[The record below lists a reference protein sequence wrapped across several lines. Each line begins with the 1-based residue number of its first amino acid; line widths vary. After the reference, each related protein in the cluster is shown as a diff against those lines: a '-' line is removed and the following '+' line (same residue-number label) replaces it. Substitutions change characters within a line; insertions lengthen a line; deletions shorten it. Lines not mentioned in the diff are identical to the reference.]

1 MKLCIHRG
9 THQIGGIATEIST
22 ASTRILI
29 DMGDELSLDP
39 NFVSAPL
46 NIPGVTDAN
55 GRCDAVLF
63 THYHGDH
70 TGQMLR
76 IRPEIPL
83 YAGALAK
90 DIMRLSSAH
99 SWKKDEALCKRI
111 ETIRTFSAGVPF
123 LIGDIQITPFSIDHS
138 AADSYLFIIEADGKR
153 LLYTGDFRLHGVR
166 GKTMDK
172 ILDRRIG
179 KVDVVVTEGTTVSRS
194 EHEVVTEWDLQK
206 RVKAYLRQYKYVF
219 VLCATTNLDRIF
231 ALARAVPRG
240 KYCICDD
247 YQRTLVETVS
257 KHWNGI
263 SSFYEMPKLLSFK
276 YHPPA
281 RFAELGGL
289 MFVRANSKFEAII
302 RQYDPAQSILLYSMW
317 DGYRTKPDSNI
328 PEFLSLTGTWAEL
341 HTSGHASP
349 DDLRHVI
356 EKAAPEIVI
365 PMHTDAPQ
373 KMQTLCQNRTVILL
387 NFLRRLDTDG
397 AANTGRAAPNYIPD
411 HPCFIGS
418 TGSCRRRAC
427 DRSGTLYHPESE
439 AALRRFAG

>member
-9 THQIGGIATEIST
+9 THQIGGIAAEIST
-22 ASTRILI
+22 ANTRILI

-39 NFVSAPL
+39 NFASAPL
-46 NIPGVTDAN
+46 NIPGVTDGN

-76 IRPEIPL
+76 IRPEIPI

-90 DIMRLSSAH
+90 DIMRLSAERGGQ
-99 SWKKDEALCKRI
+99 KNEALCKRI
-111 ETIRTFSAGVPF
+111 ETIQTFFPGKPF
-123 LIGDIQITPFSIDHS
+123 LIGDIQITPFCIDHS
-138 AADSYLFIIEADGKR
+138 ACDSYLFLIEADGKR

-166 GKTMDK
+166 GNVMDK
-172 ILDRRIG
+172 ILERRVG

-219 VLCATTNLDRIF
+219 VLCAATNLDRIF

-240 KYCICDD
+240 KYCICDE
-247 YQRTLVETVS
+247 YQETLVETVS

-302 RQYDPAQSILLYSMW
+302 RQHDPAQSILLYSMW
-317 DGYRTKPDSNI
+317 DGYRTKPGSTI
-328 PEFLSLTGTWAEL
+328 PDFLALTGTWAEL

-356 EKAAPEIVI
+356 EKADPEIVI

-387 NFLRRLDTDG
+387 K
-397 AANTGRAAPNYIPD
+397 
-411 HPCFIGS
+411 
-418 TGSCRRRAC
+418 
-427 DRSGTLYHPESE
+427 DREEL
-439 AALRRFAG
+439 LL

>member
-9 THQIGGIATEIST
+9 THQIGGIAAEIST

-46 NIPGVTDAN
+46 NIPGVTDGN
-55 GRCDAVLF
+55 GHCDAVLF

-76 IRPEIPL
+76 IRPEIPI

-90 DIMRLSSAH
+90 DIIRLSAERGGQ
-99 SWKKDEALCKRI
+99 KNEALCRRI
-111 ETIRTFSAGVPF
+111 ETIQAFSPGKPF
-123 LIGDIQITPFSIDHS
+123 LIGDIQITPFCIDHS
-138 AADSYLFIIEADGKR
+138 ACDSYLFLIEADGKR

-166 GKTMDK
+166 GNVMDK
-172 ILDRRIG
+172 ILDRCIG
-179 KVDVVVTEGTTVSRS
+179 TVDVVVTEGTTVSRS

-206 RVKAYLRQYKYVF
+206 CVKAYLRQYKYVF

-247 YQRTLVETVS
+247 YQKMLVETVS
-257 KHWNGI
+257 KHWSGI

-276 YHPPA
+276 HHPPA

-289 MFVRANSKFEAII
+289 MFVRVNRKFERMI
-302 RQYDPAQSILLYSMW
+302 RQFDPQQSILLYSMW

-373 KMQTLCQNRTVILL
+373 KMQTLCQNRKVILL
-387 NFLRRLDTDG
+387 K
-397 AANTGRAAPNYIPD
+397 
-411 HPCFIGS
+411 
-418 TGSCRRRAC
+418 
-427 DRSGTLYHPESE
+427 DREEL
-439 AALRRFAG
+439 LL

>member
-9 THQIGGIATEIST
+9 THQIGGIAAEIST

-46 NIPGVTDAN
+46 NIPGVTDGN
-55 GRCDAVLF
+55 GHCEAVLF

-138 AADSYLFIIEADGKR
+138 AADSYLFLIEADGKR
-153 LLYTGDFRLHGVR
+153 ILYTGDFRLHGVR

-179 KVDVVVTEGTTVSRS
+179 KVDAIITEGTTVSRTDGKT
-194 EHEVVTEWDLQK
+194 VTEWELQA
-206 RVKAYLRQYKYVF
+206 RVRNYLQQYKYVF

-247 YQRTLVETVS
+247 YQKTLVETVS

-356 EKAAPEIVI
+356 EKADPEIVI
-365 PMHTDAPQ
+365 PMHTDAPER
-373 KMQTLCQNRTVILL
+373 MQTLCQNRKVILL
-387 NFLRRLDTDG
+387 K
-397 AANTGRAAPNYIPD
+397 
-411 HPCFIGS
+411 
-418 TGSCRRRAC
+418 
-427 DRSGTLYHPESE
+427 DREEL
-439 AALRRFAG
+439 LL

>member
-9 THQIGGIATEIST
+9 THQIGGIAAEIATET
-22 ASTRILI
+22 TRILI

-39 NFVSAPL
+39 GFVSAPL
-46 NIPGVTDAN
+46 HIPGVTDAN

-76 IRPEIPL
+76 IRPDIPL

-99 SWKKDEALCKRI
+99 SWKKDEVLCKRI
-111 ETIRTFSAGVPF
+111 ETIRTFSAGMPF
-123 LIGDIQITPFSIDHS
+123 LIGDIQITPFGIDHS
-138 AADSYLFIIEADGKR
+138 AVDSYLFLIEADGKCI
-153 LLYTGDFRLHGVR
+153 LYTGDFRLHGVR

-179 KVDVVVTEGTTVSRS
+179 KVDAIITEGTTVSRTDGKT
-194 EHEVVTEWDLQK
+194 VTEWELQA
-206 RVKAYLRQYKYVF
+206 RVRNYLQQYKYVF

-247 YQRTLVETVS
+247 YQKMLVETVS
-257 KHWNGI
+257 KHWSGI

-276 YHPPA
+276 HHPPA

-289 MFVRANSKFEAII
+289 MFVRANSKFGAII
-302 RQYDPAQSILLYSMW
+302 CQYDPAQSILLYSMW
-317 DGYRTKPDSNI
+317 DGYRTKPGSTI
-328 PEFLSLTGTWAEL
+328 PDFLALTDTWETL

-349 DDLRHVI
+349 EDLRHVI
-356 EKAAPEIVI
+356 EKADPQLVI
-365 PMHTDAPQ
+365 PIHTDAPQ
-373 KMQTLCQNRTVILL
+373 KMQALFPDRTVVLL
-387 NFLRRLDTDG
+387 KDEEELSL
-397 AANTGRAAPNYIPD
+397 
-411 HPCFIGS
+411 
-418 TGSCRRRAC
+418 
-427 DRSGTLYHPESE
+427 
-439 AALRRFAG
+439 

>member
-9 THQIGGIATEIST
+9 THQIGGIAAEIST

-46 NIPGVTDAN
+46 NIPGVTDGN
-55 GRCDAVLF
+55 GHCEAVLF

-76 IRPEIPL
+76 IRPEILL

-138 AADSYLFIIEADGKR
+138 AADSYMFLIEADGKR

-179 KVDVVVTEGTTVSRS
+179 KVDAIITEGTTVSRTDGKT
-194 EHEVVTEWDLQK
+194 VTEWELQA
-206 RVKAYLRQYKYVF
+206 RVRNYLQQYKYVF

-247 YQRTLVETVS
+247 YQKTLVETVS

-356 EKAAPEIVI
+356 EKADPQLVI

-373 KMQTLCQNRTVILL
+373 KMQTLCPDRTVILL
-387 NFLRRLDTDG
+387 K
-397 AANTGRAAPNYIPD
+397 
-411 HPCFIGS
+411 
-418 TGSCRRRAC
+418 
-427 DRSGTLYHPESE
+427 DREEL
-439 AALRRFAG
+439 LL

>member
-1 MKLCIHRG
+1 MKLCIHRR
-9 THQIGGIATEIST
+9 THQIGGIAAEIST

-46 NIPGVTDAN
+46 HIPGVTDAN

-70 TGQMLR
+70 TGQMLC

-138 AADSYLFIIEADGKR
+138 ATDSYLFLIEADGKR
-153 LLYTGDFRLHGVR
+153 VLYTGDFRLHGVR

-179 KVDVVVTEGTTVSRS
+179 KVDAIITEGTTVSRTDGKT
-194 EHEVVTEWDLQK
+194 VTEWELQA
-206 RVKAYLRQYKYVF
+206 RVRNYLQQYKYVF

-247 YQRTLVETVS
+247 YQKTLVETVS

-349 DDLRHVI
+349 DGLRHVI
-356 EKAAPEIVI
+356 EKADPEIVI

-387 NFLRRLDTDG
+387 K
-397 AANTGRAAPNYIPD
+397 
-411 HPCFIGS
+411 
-418 TGSCRRRAC
+418 
-427 DRSGTLYHPESE
+427 DREEL
-439 AALRRFAG
+439 LL

>member
-9 THQIGGIATEIST
+9 THQIGGIAAEIST

-55 GRCDAVLF
+55 GRYDAVLF

-138 AADSYLFIIEADGKR
+138 AADSYLFLIEADGKR
-153 LLYTGDFRLHGVR
+153 VLYTGDFRLHGVR
-166 GKTMDK
+166 GNVMDK

-247 YQRTLVETVS
+247 YQKTLVETVS

-317 DGYRTKPDSNI
+317 DGYRTKPGSTI
-328 PEFLSLTGTWAEL
+328 PDFLALTGTWAEL

-356 EKAAPEIVI
+356 EKADPEIVI

-373 KMQTLCQNRTVILL
+373 KMQTLCPDRTVILL
-387 NFLRRLDTDG
+387 K
-397 AANTGRAAPNYIPD
+397 
-411 HPCFIGS
+411 
-418 TGSCRRRAC
+418 
-427 DRSGTLYHPESE
+427 DREEL
-439 AALRRFAG
+439 LL

>member
-9 THQIGGIATEIST
+9 THQIGGTAAEIATET
-22 ASTRILI
+22 TRILI
-29 DMGDELSLDP
+29 DMGDELSLEP
-39 NFVSAPL
+39 GFVSAPL
-46 NIPGVTDAN
+46 HIPGVTDAN

-76 IRPEIPL
+76 IRPDIPL

-99 SWKKDEALCKRI
+99 SWKKDEVLCKRI
-111 ETIRTFSAGVPF
+111 ETIRTFSAGMPF
-123 LIGDIQITPFSIDHS
+123 LIGDIQITPFGIDHS
-138 AADSYLFIIEADGKR
+138 AVDSYLFLIEADGKCI
-153 LLYTGDFRLHGVR
+153 LYTGDFRLHGVR

-179 KVDVVVTEGTTVSRS
+179 KVDAIITEGTTVSRTDGKT
-194 EHEVVTEWDLQK
+194 VTEWELQA
-206 RVKAYLRQYKYVF
+206 RVRNYLQQYKYVF

-247 YQRTLVETVS
+247 YQKMLVETVS
-257 KHWNGI
+257 KHWSGI

-276 YHPPA
+276 HHPPA

-289 MFVRANSKFEAII
+289 MFVRANSKFGAII
-302 RQYDPAQSILLYSMW
+302 CQYDPAQSILLYSMW
-317 DGYRTKPDSNI
+317 DGYRTKPGSTI
-328 PEFLSLTGTWAEL
+328 PDFLALTDTWETL

-349 DDLRHVI
+349 EDLRHVI
-356 EKAAPEIVI
+356 EKADPQLVI
-365 PMHTDAPQ
+365 PIHTDAPQ
-373 KMQTLCQNRTVILL
+373 KMQALCPDRTVVLL
-387 NFLRRLDTDG
+387 KDEEELSL
-397 AANTGRAAPNYIPD
+397 
-411 HPCFIGS
+411 
-418 TGSCRRRAC
+418 
-427 DRSGTLYHPESE
+427 
-439 AALRRFAG
+439 

>member
-1 MKLCIHRG
+1 M
-9 THQIGGIATEIST
+9 
-22 ASTRILI
+22 
-29 DMGDELSLDP
+29 
-39 NFVSAPL
+39 
-46 NIPGVTDAN
+46 TDGN
-55 GRCDAVLF
+55 GHCDAVLF

-138 AADSYLFIIEADGKR
+138 AADSYLFLIEADGKR

-179 KVDVVVTEGTTVSRS
+179 KVDAIITEGTTVSRTDGKT
-194 EHEVVTEWDLQK
+194 VTEWELQA
-206 RVKAYLRQYKYVF
+206 RVRNYLQQYKYVF

-240 KYCICDD
+240 KYCICDE
-247 YQRTLVETVS
+247 YQKTLVETVS

-289 MFVRANSKFEAII
+289 MFVRANSKFGAITC
-302 RQYDPAQSILLYSMW
+302 QYDPAQSILLYSMW
-317 DGYRTKPDSNI
+317 DGYRTKPGSTI
-328 PEFLSLTGTWAEL
+328 PDFLSLTGTWAEL

-356 EKAAPEIVI
+356 EKADPEIVI

-387 NFLRRLDTDG
+387 K
-397 AANTGRAAPNYIPD
+397 
-411 HPCFIGS
+411 
-418 TGSCRRRAC
+418 
-427 DRSGTLYHPESE
+427 DREEL
-439 AALRRFAG
+439 LL

>member
-46 NIPGVTDAN
+46 NIPGVTDGN
-55 GRCDAVLF
+55 GHCDAVLF

-138 AADSYLFIIEADGKR
+138 AADSYLFLIEADGKR
-153 LLYTGDFRLHGVR
+153 VLYTGDFRLHGVR

-179 KVDVVVTEGTTVSRS
+179 KVDAIITEGTTVSRTDGKT
-194 EHEVVTEWDLQK
+194 VTEWELQA
-206 RVKAYLRQYKYVF
+206 RVRNYLQQYKYVF

-240 KYCICDD
+240 KYCICDE
-247 YQRTLVETVS
+247 YQKTLVETVS

-317 DGYRTKPDSNI
+317 DGYRTKPGSTI
-328 PEFLSLTGTWAEL
+328 PDFLSLTGTWAEL

-356 EKAAPEIVI
+356 EKADPEIVI

-387 NFLRRLDTDG
+387 K
-397 AANTGRAAPNYIPD
+397 
-411 HPCFIGS
+411 
-418 TGSCRRRAC
+418 
-427 DRSGTLYHPESE
+427 DREEL
-439 AALRRFAG
+439 LL

>member
-9 THQIGGIATEIST
+9 THQIGGIAAEIATET
-22 ASTRILI
+22 TRILI

-39 NFVSAPL
+39 GFVSAPL
-46 NIPGVTDAN
+46 HIPGVTDAN

-76 IRPEIPL
+76 IRPDIPL

-90 DIMRLSSAH
+90 DIIMRLSSAH
-99 SWKKDEALCKRI
+99 SWKKDEVLCRRI
-111 ETIRTFSAGVPF
+111 ETIRTFSAGMPF
-123 LIGDIQITPFSIDHS
+123 LIGDIQITPFGIDHS
-138 AADSYLFIIEADGKR
+138 AVDSYLFLIEADGKCI
-153 LLYTGDFRLHGVR
+153 LYTGDFRLHGVR

-179 KVDVVVTEGTTVSRS
+179 KVDAIITEGTTVSRTDGKT
-194 EHEVVTEWDLQK
+194 VTEWELQA
-206 RVKAYLRQYKYVF
+206 RVRNYLQQYKYVF

-247 YQRTLVETVS
+247 YQKMLVETVS
-257 KHWNGI
+257 KHWSGI

-276 YHPPA
+276 HHPPA

-289 MFVRANSKFEAII
+289 MFVRANSKFGAII
-302 RQYDPAQSILLYSMW
+302 CQYDPAQSILLYSMW
-317 DGYRTKPDSNI
+317 DGYRTKPGSTI
-328 PEFLSLTGTWAEL
+328 PDFLALTDTWETL

-349 DDLRHVI
+349 EDLRHVI
-356 EKAAPEIVI
+356 EKADPQLVI

-373 KMQTLCQNRTVILL
+373 KMQALCPDRTVVLL
-387 NFLRRLDTDG
+387 KDEEELSL
-397 AANTGRAAPNYIPD
+397 
-411 HPCFIGS
+411 
-418 TGSCRRRAC
+418 
-427 DRSGTLYHPESE
+427 
-439 AALRRFAG
+439 

>member
-9 THQIGGIATEIST
+9 THQIGGIAAEIATET
-22 ASTRILI
+22 TRILI

-39 NFVSAPL
+39 GFVSAPL
-46 NIPGVTDAN
+46 HIPGVTDAN

-76 IRPEIPL
+76 IRPDIPL

-99 SWKKDEALCKRI
+99 SWKKDKVLCRRI
-111 ETIRTFSAGVPF
+111 ETIRTFYAGMPF
-123 LIGDIQITPFSIDHS
+123 LIGDIQITPFGIDHS
-138 AADSYLFIIEADGKR
+138 AVDSYLFLIEADGKCI
-153 LLYTGDFRLHGVR
+153 LYTGDFRLHGVR

-179 KVDVVVTEGTTVSRS
+179 KVDAIITEGTTVSRTDS
-194 EHEVVTEWDLQK
+194 KTVTEWELQA
-206 RVKAYLRQYKYVF
+206 RVRNYLQQYKYVF

-247 YQRTLVETVS
+247 YQKMLVETVS
-257 KHWNGI
+257 KHWSGI

-276 YHPPA
+276 HHPPA

-289 MFVRANSKFEAII
+289 MFVRANSKFGAII
-302 RQYDPAQSILLYSMW
+302 CQYDPAQSILLYSMW
-317 DGYRTKPDSNI
+317 DGYRTKPGSTI
-328 PEFLSLTGTWAEL
+328 PDFLALTDTWETL

-349 DDLRHVI
+349 EDLRHVI
-356 EKAAPEIVI
+356 EKADPQLVI

-373 KMQTLCQNRTVILL
+373 KMQALCPDRTVVLL
-387 NFLRRLDTDG
+387 KDEEELSL
-397 AANTGRAAPNYIPD
+397 
-411 HPCFIGS
+411 
-418 TGSCRRRAC
+418 
-427 DRSGTLYHPESE
+427 
-439 AALRRFAG
+439 

>member
-9 THQIGGIATEIST
+9 THQIGGIAAEIATET
-22 ASTRILI
+22 TRILI

-39 NFVSAPL
+39 GFVSAPL
-46 NIPGVTDAN
+46 HIPGVTDAN

-76 IRPEIPL
+76 IRPDIPL

-99 SWKKDEALCKRI
+99 SWKKDEVLCKRI
-111 ETIRTFSAGVPF
+111 ETIRTFSAGMPF
-123 LIGDIQITPFSIDHS
+123 LIGDIQITPFGIDHS
-138 AADSYLFIIEADGKR
+138 AVDSYLFLIEADGKCI
-153 LLYTGDFRLHGVR
+153 LYTGDFRLHGVR

-179 KVDVVVTEGTTVSRS
+179 KVDAIITEGTTVSRTDGKT
-194 EHEVVTEWDLQK
+194 VTEWELQA
-206 RVKAYLRQYKYVF
+206 RVRNYLQQYKYVF

-247 YQRTLVETVS
+247 YQKMLVETVS
-257 KHWNGI
+257 KHWSGI

-276 YHPPA
+276 YHPSA

-289 MFVRANSKFEAII
+289 MFVRANSKFGAII
-302 RQYDPAQSILLYSMW
+302 CQYDPAQSILLYSMW
-317 DGYRTKPDSNI
+317 DGYRTKPGSTI
-328 PEFLSLTGTWAEL
+328 PDFLALTDTWETL

-349 DDLRHVI
+349 EDLRHVI
-356 EKAAPEIVI
+356 EKADPQLVI

-373 KMQTLCQNRTVILL
+373 KMQALCPDRTVVLL
-387 NFLRRLDTDG
+387 KDEEELSL
-397 AANTGRAAPNYIPD
+397 
-411 HPCFIGS
+411 
-418 TGSCRRRAC
+418 
-427 DRSGTLYHPESE
+427 
-439 AALRRFAG
+439 

>member
-9 THQIGGIATEIST
+9 THQIGGIAAEIATET
-22 ASTRILI
+22 TRILI

-39 NFVSAPL
+39 GFVPAPL
-46 NIPGVTDAN
+46 HIPGVTDAN

-76 IRPEIPL
+76 IRPDIPL

-99 SWKKDEALCKRI
+99 SWKKDEVLCKRI
-111 ETIRTFSAGVPF
+111 ENICTFSAGMPF
-123 LIGDIQITPFSIDHS
+123 LIGNIQITPFGIDHS
-138 AADSYLFIIEADGKR
+138 AVDSYLFLIEADGKCI
-153 LLYTGDFRLHGVR
+153 LYTGDFRLHGVR

-172 ILDRRIG
+172 ILDRRNG
-179 KVDVVVTEGTTVSRS
+179 KVDAIITEGTTVSRTDGKT
-194 EHEVVTEWDLQK
+194 VTEWELQA
-206 RVKAYLRQYKYVF
+206 RVRNYLQQYKYVF

-247 YQRTLVETVS
+247 YQKMLVETVS
-257 KHWNGI
+257 KHWSGI

-276 YHPPA
+276 HHPPA

-289 MFVRANSKFEAII
+289 MFVRANSKFGAII
-302 RQYDPAQSILLYSMW
+302 CQYDPAQSILLYSMW
-317 DGYRTKPDSNI
+317 DGYRTKPGSTI
-328 PEFLSLTGTWAEL
+328 PDFLALTDTWETL

-349 DDLRHVI
+349 EDLRHVI
-356 EKAAPEIVI
+356 EKADPQLVI

-373 KMQTLCQNRTVILL
+373 KMQALCPDRTVVLL
-387 NFLRRLDTDG
+387 KDEEELSL
-397 AANTGRAAPNYIPD
+397 
-411 HPCFIGS
+411 
-418 TGSCRRRAC
+418 
-427 DRSGTLYHPESE
+427 
-439 AALRRFAG
+439 

>member
-9 THQIGGIATEIST
+9 THQIGGIAAEIATET
-22 ASTRILI
+22 TRILI

-39 NFVSAPL
+39 GFVSAPL
-46 NIPGVTDAN
+46 HIPGVTDAN

-76 IRPEIPL
+76 IRPDIPL

-99 SWKKDEALCKRI
+99 SWKKDEVLCRRI
-111 ETIRTFSAGVPF
+111 ETIRTFSAGMPF
-123 LIGDIQITPFSIDHS
+123 LIGDIQITPFGIDHS
-138 AADSYLFIIEADGKR
+138 AVDSYLFLIEADGKCI
-153 LLYTGDFRLHGVR
+153 LYTGDFRLHGVR

-179 KVDVVVTEGTTVSRS
+179 KVDAIITEGTTVSRTDGKT
-194 EHEVVTEWDLQK
+194 VTEWELQA
-206 RVKAYLRQYKYVF
+206 RVRNYLQQYKYVF

-247 YQRTLVETVS
+247 YQKMLVETVS
-257 KHWNGI
+257 KHWSGI

-276 YHPPA
+276 HHPPA

-289 MFVRANSKFEAII
+289 MFVRANSKFGAII
-302 RQYDPAQSILLYSMW
+302 CQYDPAQSILLYSMW
-317 DGYRTKPDSNI
+317 DGYRTKPGSTI
-328 PEFLSLTGTWAEL
+328 PDFLALTDTWETL

-349 DDLRHVI
+349 EDLRHVI
-356 EKAAPEIVI
+356 EKADPQLVI

-373 KMQTLCQNRTVILL
+373 KMQALCPHRTVVLL
-387 NFLRRLDTDG
+387 KDEEELSL
-397 AANTGRAAPNYIPD
+397 
-411 HPCFIGS
+411 
-418 TGSCRRRAC
+418 
-427 DRSGTLYHPESE
+427 
-439 AALRRFAG
+439 

>member
-9 THQIGGIATEIST
+9 THQIGGIAAEIST

-46 NIPGVTDAN
+46 NIPGVTDGN
-55 GRCDAVLF
+55 GHCAAVLL

-138 AADSYLFIIEADGKR
+138 ACDSYLFLIEADGKR
-153 LLYTGDFRLHGVR
+153 ILYTGDFRLHGVR

-179 KVDVVVTEGTTVSRS
+179 KVDAIITEGTTVSRTDGKT
-194 EHEVVTEWDLQK
+194 VTEWELQA
-206 RVKAYLRQYKYVF
+206 RVRNYLQQYKYVF

-247 YQRTLVETVS
+247 YQKTLVETVS

-276 YHPPA
+276 HHPPA

-387 NFLRRLDTDG
+387 K
-397 AANTGRAAPNYIPD
+397 
-411 HPCFIGS
+411 
-418 TGSCRRRAC
+418 
-427 DRSGTLYHPESE
+427 DREEL
-439 AALRRFAG
+439 LL

>member
-9 THQIGGIATEIST
+9 THQIGGIAAEIATET
-22 ASTRILI
+22 TRILI

-39 NFVSAPL
+39 GFVSAPL
-46 NIPGVTDAN
+46 HIPGVTDAN

-76 IRPEIPL
+76 IRPDIPL

-99 SWKKDEALCKRI
+99 SWKKDKVLCRRI
-111 ETIRTFSAGVPF
+111 ETIRTFYAGMPF
-123 LIGDIQITPFSIDHS
+123 LIGDIQITPFGIDHS
-138 AADSYLFIIEADGKR
+138 AVDSYLFLIEADGKCI
-153 LLYTGDFRLHGVR
+153 LYTGDFRLHGVR

-179 KVDVVVTEGTTVSRS
+179 KVDAIITEGTTVSRTDGKT
-194 EHEVVTEWDLQK
+194 VTEWELQA
-206 RVKAYLRQYKYVF
+206 RVRNYLQQYKYVF

-247 YQRTLVETVS
+247 YQKMLVETVS
-257 KHWNGI
+257 KHWSGI

-276 YHPPA
+276 HHPPA

-289 MFVRANSKFEAII
+289 MFVRANSKFGAII
-302 RQYDPAQSILLYSMW
+302 CQYDPAQSILLYSMW
-317 DGYRTKPDSNI
+317 DGYRTKPGSTI
-328 PEFLSLTGTWAEL
+328 PDFLALTDTWETL

-349 DDLRHVI
+349 EDLRHVI
-356 EKAAPEIVI
+356 EKADPQLVI

-373 KMQTLCQNRTVILL
+373 KMQALCPDRTVVLL
-387 NFLRRLDTDG
+387 KDEEELSL
-397 AANTGRAAPNYIPD
+397 
-411 HPCFIGS
+411 
-418 TGSCRRRAC
+418 
-427 DRSGTLYHPESE
+427 
-439 AALRRFAG
+439 

>member
-9 THQIGGIATEIST
+9 THQIGGIAAEIST

-46 NIPGVTDAN
+46 NIPGVTDGN
-55 GRCDAVLF
+55 GHCDAVLF

-138 AADSYLFIIEADGKR
+138 AADSYMFLIEADGKR

-179 KVDVVVTEGTTVSRS
+179 KVDAIITEGTTVSRTDGKT
-194 EHEVVTEWDLQK
+194 VTEWELQA
-206 RVKAYLRQYKYVF
+206 RVRNYLQQYKYVF

-247 YQRTLVETVS
+247 YQKTLVETVS

-356 EKAAPEIVI
+356 EKADPQLVI

-373 KMQTLCQNRTVILL
+373 KMQTLCPDRTVILL
-387 NFLRRLDTDG
+387 K
-397 AANTGRAAPNYIPD
+397 
-411 HPCFIGS
+411 
-418 TGSCRRRAC
+418 
-427 DRSGTLYHPESE
+427 DREEL
-439 AALRRFAG
+439 LL

>member
-9 THQIGGIATEIST
+9 THQIGGIAAEIST
-22 ASTRILI
+22 ACTRILI

-76 IRPEIPL
+76 IRPDIPL

-90 DIMRLSSAH
+90 DIMRLSAERGGQ
-99 SWKKDEALCKRI
+99 KNEALCRRI
-111 ETIRTFSAGVPF
+111 ETIQAFSPGKPF
-123 LIGDIQITPFSIDHS
+123 LIGDIQITPFCIDHS
-138 AADSYLFIIEADGKR
+138 ACDSYLFLIEADGKR

-166 GKTMDK
+166 GNVMDK

-179 KVDVVVTEGTTVSRS
+179 KVDVVVTEGTTISRS

-247 YQRTLVETVS
+247 YQKTLVETVS

-317 DGYRTKPDSNI
+317 DGYRTKPDSTI

-356 EKAAPEIVI
+356 EKADPEIVI

-373 KMQTLCQNRTVILL
+373 KMQTLCQNRKVILL
-387 NFLRRLDTDG
+387 K
-397 AANTGRAAPNYIPD
+397 
-411 HPCFIGS
+411 
-418 TGSCRRRAC
+418 
-427 DRSGTLYHPESE
+427 DREEL
-439 AALRRFAG
+439 LL

>member
-9 THQIGGIATEIST
+9 THQIGGIAAEIST

-29 DMGDELSLDP
+29 DMGDKLSLDP

-76 IRPEIPL
+76 IRPDIPL

-90 DIMRLSSAH
+90 DIMRLSAERGGQ
-99 SWKKDEALCKRI
+99 KNEALCRRI
-111 ETIRTFSAGVPF
+111 ETIQAFFPGKPF
-123 LIGDIQITPFSIDHS
+123 LIGDIQITPFCIDHS
-138 AADSYLFIIEADGKR
+138 ACDSYLFLIEADGKR

-179 KVDVVVTEGTTVSRS
+179 KVDAIITEGTTVSRTDGKT
-194 EHEVVTEWDLQK
+194 VTEWELQA
-206 RVKAYLRQYKYVF
+206 RVRNYLQQYKYVF

-247 YQRTLVETVS
+247 YQKTLVETVS

-349 DDLRHVI
+349 DGLRHVI
-356 EKAAPEIVI
+356 EKADPEIVI

-387 NFLRRLDTDG
+387 K
-397 AANTGRAAPNYIPD
+397 
-411 HPCFIGS
+411 
-418 TGSCRRRAC
+418 
-427 DRSGTLYHPESE
+427 DREEL
-439 AALRRFAG
+439 LL

>member
-9 THQIGGIATEIST
+9 THQIGGIAAEIST

-46 NIPGVTDAN
+46 DIPGVTDGN
-55 GRCDAVLF
+55 GHCDAVLF

-76 IRPEIPL
+76 IRPEIPI

-90 DIMRLSSAH
+90 DIMRLSAERGGQ
-99 SWKKDEALCKRI
+99 KNEALCRRI
-111 ETIRTFSAGVPF
+111 ETIQTFSPGKPF
-123 LIGDIQITPFSIDHS
+123 LIGDIQITPFCIDHS
-138 AADSYLFIIEADGKR
+138 ACDSYLFLIEADGKR

-166 GKTMDK
+166 GNVMDK
-172 ILDRRIG
+172 ILERRVG
-179 KVDVVVTEGTTVSRS
+179 TVDVVVTEGTTVSRS
-194 EHEVVTEWDLQK
+194 EHEAVTEWGLQK

-219 VLCATTNLDRIF
+219 VLCAATNLDRVF

-247 YQRTLVETVS
+247 YQKMLVETVS
-257 KHWNGI
+257 KHWSGI

-276 YHPPA
+276 HHPPA

-289 MFVRANSKFEAII
+289 MFVRANSKFGAII
-302 RQYDPAQSILLYSMW
+302 CQYDPAQSILLYSMW
-317 DGYRTKPDSNI
+317 DGYRTKPGSTI
-328 PEFLSLTGTWAEL
+328 PDFLALTDTWETL

-349 DDLRHVI
+349 EDLRHVI
-356 EKAAPEIVI
+356 EKADPEIVI
-365 PMHTDAPQ
+365 PIHTEAPQ
-373 KMQTLCQNRTVILL
+373 KMQTLCQNRKVILL
-387 NFLRRLDTDG
+387 K
-397 AANTGRAAPNYIPD
+397 
-411 HPCFIGS
+411 
-418 TGSCRRRAC
+418 
-427 DRSGTLYHPESE
+427 DREEL
-439 AALRRFAG
+439 LL

>member
-76 IRPEIPL
+76 IRPDIPL

-387 NFLRRLDTDG
+387 K
-397 AANTGRAAPNYIPD
+397 
-411 HPCFIGS
+411 
-418 TGSCRRRAC
+418 
-427 DRSGTLYHPESE
+427 DREEL
-439 AALRRFAG
+439 LL

>member
-9 THQIGGIATEIST
+9 THQIGGIAAEIST

-46 NIPGVTDAN
+46 NIPGVTDGN
-55 GRCDAVLF
+55 GHCDAVLF

-76 IRPEIPL
+76 IRPEIPI

-90 DIMRLSSAH
+90 DIMRLSAGRGGQ
-99 SWKKDEALCKRI
+99 KNEALCRRI
-111 ETIRTFSAGVPF
+111 ETIQAFSPGKPF
-123 LIGDIQITPFSIDHS
+123 LIGDIQITPFCIDHS
-138 AADSYLFIIEADGKR
+138 AADSYLFLIEADGKR
-153 LLYTGDFRLHGVR
+153 VLYTGDFRLHGVR

-179 KVDVVVTEGTTVSRS
+179 KVDAIITEGTTVSRTDGKT
-194 EHEVVTEWDLQK
+194 VTEWELQA
-206 RVKAYLRQYKYVF
+206 RVRNYLRQYKYVL

-247 YQRTLVETVS
+247 YQKTLVETVS

-317 DGYRTKPDSNI
+317 DGYRTKPGSTI
-328 PEFLSLTGTWAEL
+328 PDFLSLTGTWAEL

-356 EKAAPEIVI
+356 EKADPQLVI

-387 NFLRRLDTDG
+387 K
-397 AANTGRAAPNYIPD
+397 
-411 HPCFIGS
+411 
-418 TGSCRRRAC
+418 
-427 DRSGTLYHPESE
+427 DREEL
-439 AALRRFAG
+439 LL

>member
-9 THQIGGIATEIST
+9 THQIGGIATEIAT
-22 ASTRILI
+22 ETTRILI

-39 NFVSAPL
+39 GFVSAPL
-46 NIPGVTDAN
+46 HIPGVTDAN

-76 IRPEIPL
+76 IRPDIPL

-99 SWKKDEALCKRI
+99 SWKKDEVLCKRI
-111 ETIRTFSAGVPF
+111 ETIRTFSAGMPF
-123 LIGDIQITPFSIDHS
+123 LIGDIQITPFGIDHS
-138 AADSYLFIIEADGKR
+138 AVDSYLFLIEADGKCI
-153 LLYTGDFRLHGVR
+153 LYTGDFRLHGVQ

-179 KVDVVVTEGTTVSRS
+179 KVDAIITEGTTVSRTD
-194 EHEVVTEWDLQK
+194 VKTVTEWELQA
-206 RVKAYLRQYKYVF
+206 RVRNYLQQYKYVF

-247 YQRTLVETVS
+247 YQKMLVETVS
-257 KHWNGI
+257 KHWSGI

-276 YHPPA
+276 HHPPA

-289 MFVRANSKFEAII
+289 MFVRANSKFGAII
-302 RQYDPAQSILLYSMW
+302 CQYDPAQSILLYSMW
-317 DGYRTKPDSNI
+317 DGYRTKPGSTI
-328 PEFLSLTGTWAEL
+328 PDFLALTDTWETL

-349 DDLRHVI
+349 EDLRHVI
-356 EKAAPEIVI
+356 EKADPQLVI

-373 KMQTLCQNRTVILL
+373 KMQALCPDRTVVLL
-387 NFLRRLDTDG
+387 KDEEELSL
-397 AANTGRAAPNYIPD
+397 
-411 HPCFIGS
+411 
-418 TGSCRRRAC
+418 
-427 DRSGTLYHPESE
+427 
-439 AALRRFAG
+439 

>member
-9 THQIGGIATEIST
+9 THQIGGIAAEIST

-46 NIPGVTDAN
+46 NIPGVTDGN
-55 GRCDAVLF
+55 GHCDAVLF

-76 IRPEIPL
+76 IRPEIPI

-123 LIGDIQITPFSIDHS
+123 LIGDIQITPFCIDHS
-138 AADSYLFIIEADGKR
+138 ACDSYLFLIEADGKR

-166 GKTMDK
+166 GNVMDK
-172 ILDRRIG
+172 ILDKRIG

-247 YQRTLVETVS
+247 YQKTLVETVS

-276 YHPPA
+276 HHPPA

-356 EKAAPEIVI
+356 EKADPEIVI

-373 KMQTLCQNRTVILL
+373 KMQTLCQNRKVILL
-387 NFLRRLDTDG
+387 K
-397 AANTGRAAPNYIPD
+397 
-411 HPCFIGS
+411 
-418 TGSCRRRAC
+418 
-427 DRSGTLYHPESE
+427 DREEL
-439 AALRRFAG
+439 LL

>member
-9 THQIGGIATEIST
+9 THQIGGIAAEIST

-46 NIPGVTDAN
+46 HIPGVTDAN

-138 AADSYLFIIEADGKR
+138 AADSYLFLIEADGKR

-166 GKTMDK
+166 GNVMDK

-240 KYCICDD
+240 KYCICDE
-247 YQRTLVETVS
+247 YQKTLVETVS

-317 DGYRTKPDSNI
+317 DGYRTKPGSTI
-328 PEFLSLTGTWAEL
+328 PDFLALTGTWETL

-356 EKAAPEIVI
+356 EKADPEIVI

-387 NFLRRLDTDG
+387 K
-397 AANTGRAAPNYIPD
+397 
-411 HPCFIGS
+411 
-418 TGSCRRRAC
+418 
-427 DRSGTLYHPESE
+427 DREEL
-439 AALRRFAG
+439 LL